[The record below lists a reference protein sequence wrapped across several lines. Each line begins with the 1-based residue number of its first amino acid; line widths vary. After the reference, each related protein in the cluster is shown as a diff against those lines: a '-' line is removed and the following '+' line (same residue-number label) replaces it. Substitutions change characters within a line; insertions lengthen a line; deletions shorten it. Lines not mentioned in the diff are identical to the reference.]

1 MAINRELN
9 YSGESPLLYLIATP
23 IGNLSEFSP
32 RAIQIIS
39 EMDFVAS
46 EDTRNTAKLL
56 SFFSISKPLI
66 SCHEHN
72 EEEASEKIVA
82 LLKEGKKVA
91 YVSDAGYPCISD
103 PGDRLVRKCLQ
114 NSIKISTV
122 NGPNAALC
130 ALAASGFDASHF
142 YFYGFLPSKQSERIK
157 ELTRIEP
164 REETTIL
171 YESPHRIDKTI
182 KDLYTVLGNRNIC
195 ISRELTKAHEEF
207 IRCTLEE
214 ATHLDQSTLLGEM
227 VLVLE
232 GKKETKEVVSEER
245 IIESL
250 KSHLK
255 NERSKDAI
263 SNCSKELGVKKNLV
277 YEIYLKIKEN

>member
-72 EEEASEKIVA
+72 EEEASEKIVT

-103 PGDRLVRKCLQ
+103 PGERLVRKCLQ

-157 ELTRIEP
+157 ELTKIEP

-195 ISRELTKAHEEF
+195 IARELTKAHEEF

-255 NERSKDAI
+255 NERSKEAI

>member
-103 PGDRLVRKCLQ
+103 PGERLVRKCLQ

-157 ELTRIEP
+157 ELTKIEP

-195 ISRELTKAHEEF
+195 IARELTKAHEEF

>member
-82 LLKEGKKVA
+82 LLKEGKKIA

-103 PGDRLVRKCLQ
+103 PGERLVRKCLQ

-157 ELTRIEP
+157 ELTKIEP
-164 REETTIL
+164 REETTII

-195 ISRELTKAHEEF
+195 IARELTKAHEEF

-214 ATHLDQSTLLGEM
+214 AIHLDQSTLLGEM

-277 YEIYLKIKEN
+277 YEIYLKIKED

>member
-82 LLKEGKKVA
+82 LLKEGRKVA

-103 PGDRLVRKCLQ
+103 PGERLVRKCLQ

-157 ELTRIEP
+157 ELTKIEP

-171 YESPHRIDKTI
+171 YESPHRINKTI
-182 KDLYTVLGNRNIC
+182 NDLYTVLGNRNIC
-195 ISRELTKAHEEF
+195 IARELTKAHEEF

-250 KSHLK
+250 KLHLK
-255 NERSKDAI
+255 NERGKEAI

>member
-103 PGDRLVRKCLQ
+103 PGERLVRKCLQ

-157 ELTRIEP
+157 ELTKIEP
-164 REETTIL
+164 REETTII

-195 ISRELTKAHEEF
+195 IARELTKAHEEF

-277 YEIYLKIKEN
+277 YEIYLKIKED

>member
-103 PGDRLVRKCLQ
+103 PGERLVRKCLQ

-157 ELTRIEP
+157 ELTKIEP

-195 ISRELTKAHEEF
+195 IARELTKAHEEF

-214 ATHLDQSTLLGEM
+214 AAHLDQSTLLGEM

>member
-82 LLKEGKKVA
+82 LLKEGKKIA

-103 PGDRLVRKCLQ
+103 PGERLVRKCLQ

-157 ELTRIEP
+157 ELTKIEP

-182 KDLYTVLGNRNIC
+182 KDLYAVLGNRNIC
-195 ISRELTKAHEEF
+195 IARELTKAHEEF

-277 YEIYLKIKEN
+277 YEIYLKIKED

>member
-103 PGDRLVRKCLQ
+103 PGERLVRKCLQ

-157 ELTRIEP
+157 ELTKIEP

-195 ISRELTKAHEEF
+195 IARELTKAHEEF

-255 NERSKDAI
+255 NERSKEAI

>member
-1 MAINRELN
+1 MAINRGLN

-103 PGDRLVRKCLQ
+103 PGERLVRKCLQ

-157 ELTRIEP
+157 ELTKIEP

-195 ISRELTKAHEEF
+195 IARELTKAHEEF